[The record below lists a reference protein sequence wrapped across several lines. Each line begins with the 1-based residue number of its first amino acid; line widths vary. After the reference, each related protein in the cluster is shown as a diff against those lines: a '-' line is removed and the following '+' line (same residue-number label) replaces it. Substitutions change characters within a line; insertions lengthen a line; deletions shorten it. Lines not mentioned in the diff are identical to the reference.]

1 MKIDDPNS
9 WLRMVLRLLKHKTVR
24 FLLVVALLFGGYTAY
39 ARLTAPWRIAPALE
53 AELAREDYADI
64 AVRLSFKPE
73 QFHINLFQQVGTV
86 RGVRG
91 DVVLIGR
98 VRSADVK
105 RLSRYYW
112 IQHID
117 PLSAGPAG

>member
-1 MKIDDPNS
+1 
-9 WLRMVLRLLKHKTVR
+9 MVSTLLNHKTVR
-24 FLLVVALLFGGYTAY
+24 FLLVVTLLLGVYSAYGRFTAQ
-39 ARLTAPWRIAPALE
+39 WRIAPGLQ
-53 AELAREDYADI
+53 AELARGGYADI

-98 VRSADVK
+98 VRTADVA
-105 RLSRYYW
+105 RLARYYW

-117 PLSAGPAG
+117 PLPAKPAG